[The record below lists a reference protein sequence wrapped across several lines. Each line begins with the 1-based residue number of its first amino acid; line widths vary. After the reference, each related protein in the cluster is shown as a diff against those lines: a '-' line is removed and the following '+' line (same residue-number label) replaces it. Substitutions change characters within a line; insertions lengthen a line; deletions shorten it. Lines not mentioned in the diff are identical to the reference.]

1 MASGDA
7 KEYKLTGGRPVMLNF
22 MCQLPGGHVGP
33 DSWLNI
39 ILVVCL
45 KSLSG

>member
-7 KEYKLTGGRPVMLNF
+7 KEGKLTGGRPVMLNF

-33 DSWLNI
+33 DS
-39 ILVVCL
+39 
-45 KSLSG
+45 